1 MQKRAGVLRRL
12 QEQDVV
18 VFLGDVVAERAVA
31 GRDQMRVRV
40 HQAGEDR
47 ALRILSPIHRGPVGD
62 ANIGL
67 ATEAAG
73 RSPPTGKAAWLVGP
87 APGAPGGRAA
97 GAAGKG
103 CGVLGMPAASSRRG
117 ANAGASRGP

>member
-40 HQAGEDR
+40 HQTREDR
-47 ALRILSPIHRGPVGD
+47 ALRIVSPIHRGPVGD

-67 ATEAAG
+67 ATKADDAIALDKQSGLLEGWVAPATEEA
-73 RSPPTGKAAWLVGP
+73 
-87 APGAPGGRAA
+87 GGRYQSQAH
-97 GAAGKG
+97 
-103 CGVLGMPAASSRRG
+103 VSYAS
-117 ANAGASRGP
+117 